1 MSSFELFKRHQA
13 NPILNVNDLSYPA
26 NSVFNAGCTIFNNE
40 TLLFLRVE
48 DREGISHFTKAR
60 SKNGID
66 QWNIDKK
73 PTMESHPEKFPEEC
87 WGIEDPRITFL
98 EDLGKWAVAY
108 TAYSGNGPLVS
119 LALTQD
125 FISFK
130 RLGITTTP
138 ENKDAALFPVKFNGL
153 WALIH
158 RPVPRKSG
166 SKGNIWISFS
176 PDLKYWGRHKPLL
189 LSRNGGFW
197 DSSKIGL
204 SAQPIHTEE
213 GWLLLYHGVKKLG
226 SISIYR
232 LGLALLDSNDP
243 TIVRSRPS
251 EWVFSPQMDYERI
264 GDVGNVTFSCGW
276 TLERNTLKI
285 YYGGA
290 DTTMCLATGKLDEVL
305 EFLVK

>member
-1 MSSFELFKRHQA
+1 MDSYELFERHPA
-13 NPILNVNDLSYPA
+13 NPILDVNNLAYPA
-26 NSVFNAGCTIFNNE
+26 NSVFNAGCTKYNND
-40 TLLFLRVE
+40 TLLFLRIE
-48 DREGISHFTKAR
+48 DREGISHFTKAT

-66 QWNIDKK
+66 NWNIDTK
-73 PTMESHPEKFPEEC
+73 PTMESQPENFPEELWC
-87 WGIEDPRITFL
+87 IEDPRITYL
-98 EDLGKWAVAY
+98 DELDKWVIAY

-125 FISFK
+125 FKSFE
-130 RLGITTTP
+130 RLGIITPP
-138 ENKDAALFPVKFNGL
+138 ENKDAALLPVKFNGL

-158 RPVPRKSG
+158 RPVPRMSG

-176 PDLKYWGRHKPLL
+176 PDLKYWGNHKPLL
-189 LSRNGGFW
+189 ISRSGGFW

-243 TIVRSRPS
+243 AIVLSRAS
-251 EWVFSPQMDYERI
+251 EWIFSPRMDYERI

-276 TLERNTLKI
+276 ILEGNTLKI

-305 EFLVK
+305 RFLKK